1 MSLSNKD
8 YQAMLD
14 IVAEMAHAFPDRAT
28 TFLVLCE
35 RLDKLIGISSA
46 VLLPITPATQA
57 FEYPGPIT
65 YHCTLTQALTWIEHY
80 ADLDPL
86 VMHWDGTVN
95 GAVQNTDLVTTPALK
110 NSAFY
115 VDFLSTIPCLHII
128 GSYLGMQGDAV
139 ALAGFHRQRHDRPFS
154 AHEMEFV
161 RLLIPHFSQA
171 LHNVNL
177 AQTIS
182 TECGQGVIMI
192 GEDGQVSHIN
202 AEARRALN
210 GRPASAIPALG
221 LATNSVYFQS
231 ETGRYR
237 VRVQS
242 ICGKLGK
249 TIYLELLPV
258 REGMQSK
265 LAQFGLTKRQREIAL
280 STAHGRS
287 NREIAIDLHITEQT
301 VKDHL
306 RDVFEKMHI
315 RRRSELI
322 AKIFTIRA

>member
-1 MSLSNKD
+1 
-8 YQAMLD
+8 
-14 IVAEMAHAFPDRAT
+14 
-28 TFLVLCE
+28 
-35 RLDKLIGISSA
+35 
-46 VLLPITPATQA
+46 
-57 FEYPGPIT
+57 
-65 YHCTLTQALTWIEHY
+65 
-80 ADLDPL
+80 
-86 VMHWDGTVN
+86 MHWDGTVN

-110 NSAFY
+110 SSAFY

-182 TECGQGVIMI
+182 TECGQGVIVI

-210 GRPASAIPALG
+210 GRPMSVIPTLG
-221 LATNSVYFQS
+221 LATSPVYFQS
-231 ETGRYR
+231 ETGLYR

-242 ICGKLGK
+242 ICGKLDK
-249 TIYLELLPV
+249 TILLELLPV
-258 REGMQSK
+258 RGNVQSK
-265 LAQFGLTKRQREIAL
+265 LAQFGLTKRQQEIAL
-280 STAHGRS
+280 STVHGRS